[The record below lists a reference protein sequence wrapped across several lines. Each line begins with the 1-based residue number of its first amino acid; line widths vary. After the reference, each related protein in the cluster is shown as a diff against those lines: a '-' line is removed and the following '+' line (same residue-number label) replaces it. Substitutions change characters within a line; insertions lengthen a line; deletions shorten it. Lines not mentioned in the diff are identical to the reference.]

1 MRLAIP
7 ISKQVVGLG
16 LGLGFFAT
24 GVARGDSPPMPPC
37 PPGWEQVDKFTCR
50 EPFPCPPGWKLD
62 AGPVCKPW
70 ECDKASD
77 CNWKGFIPCREAE
90 VCAPEKGGRAV
101 RVCDPAGA
109 SPRCPSGL
117 SCQPRRLCANF
128 PASAPAVFGN
138 WTPGT
143 TGRPATPKAAPEP
156 PAATPSA
163 EATPTA
169 SPQAEPRKSGCSYV
183 GSPGS
188 ETSRAGLWLSLFIL
202 SWAARRRLGRPLAR
216 EGQQG

>member
-202 SWAARRRLGRPLAR
+202 SWAARRRLGRALAR

>member
-1 MRLAIP
+1 MRNAIP
-7 ISKQVVGLG
+7 IRSQVLG
-16 LGLGFFAT
+16 LGLALFST

-62 AGPVCKPW
+62 AGPVCRPW

-90 VCAPEKGGRAV
+90 VCAPTAGGRAV
-101 RVCDPAGA
+101 RVCDPAGT

-128 PASAPAVFGN
+128 PASAPAVFAN
-138 WTPGT
+138 WTPGATDRT
-143 TGRPATPKAAPEP
+143 TTPPAAPEP
-156 PAATPSA
+156 KAATPSTG
-163 EATPTA
+163 ATAPV
-169 SPQAEPRKSGCSYV
+169 SPPAEPKKSGCSYV
-183 GSPGS
+183 GSAGS
-188 ETSRAGLWLSLFIL
+188 AAPPTGLWLSLL
-202 SWAARRRLGRPLAR
+202 VLGWAMRRRLGRPPAWEDR
-216 EGQQG
+216 QG